1 MKTRIDHLVIG
12 ASNLKKGISFVK
24 ETLGI
29 DIPFGGMHMQMG
41 THNHLVQL
49 GNDIFLEVIAINP
62 DIEPPKAPRWYGL
75 DDPFIRRQI
84 DQQPIL
90 LTWVVNTKDINEF
103 VQKASVS
110 FGKPALI
117 SRGELS
123 WYFGLPDDGRL
134 LAGGMLPYVIEWQ
147 SNSHPAASMS
157 DAGCRFQSLEIHH
170 PCPEWLLFILESINA
185 SDLVEVYALQKNEL
199 PYLIAHI
206 NTPSGEK
213 KLLSSVSMF
222 NKNLKPTA

>member
-12 ASNLKKGISFVK
+12 APNLKKGIYFVK

-29 DIPFGGMHMQMG
+29 DIPFGGVHMQMG
-41 THNHLVQL
+41 THNHLIQL

-84 DQQPIL
+84 EQQPIL
-90 LTWVVNTKDINEF
+90 LTWVVNTHNINEF
-103 VQKASVS
+103 VQKASIS
-110 FGKPALI
+110 FGKPELI
-117 SRGELS
+117 SRGKLS
-123 WYFGLPDDGRL
+123 WYFGLPADGRL

-147 SNSHPAASMS
+147 SSSHPASSMS

-170 PCPEWLLFILESINA
+170 PCPEWLLTVLESINA
-185 SDLVEVYALQKNEL
+185 LNLVKVYALPKNEL
-199 PYLIAHI
+199 PHLIAYI

-213 KLLSSVSMF
+213 KLMSNISMF
-222 NKNLKPTA
+222 NKNV